1 MPKAEE
7 FVPEER
13 IKREEDEE
21 EERER
26 ERERWKNIGLVDPTD
41 GVHGWVWPL
50 PQPRTS
56 SQIKPKTFWDYRCFL
71 FLEIIPYFSR
81 LFSPRF
87 GSGIIT
93 FSRPD

>member
-26 ERERWKNIGLVDPTD
+26 ERER
-41 GVHGWVWPL
+41 
-50 PQPRTS
+50 
-56 SQIKPKTFWDYRCFL
+56 
-71 FLEIIPYFSR
+71 
-81 LFSPRF
+81 
-87 GSGIIT
+87 
-93 FSRPD
+93 